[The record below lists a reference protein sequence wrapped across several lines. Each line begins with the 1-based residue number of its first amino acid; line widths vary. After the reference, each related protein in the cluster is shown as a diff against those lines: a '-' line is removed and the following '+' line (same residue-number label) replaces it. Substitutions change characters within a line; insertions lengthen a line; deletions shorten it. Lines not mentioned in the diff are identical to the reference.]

1 MLGACL
7 ASLVRDEVIAGPAG
21 AEAFR
26 FAHLLIRD
34 VTYEGMLKERR
45 AELHERFA
53 DWLEARAGDRLG
65 ELEEIARLPPRA
77 GVPLPRVAG
86 TGRAHR
92 SSRSRAAPAGTSR
105 RPVSVP
111 WRASTVPPP

>member
-1 MLGACL
+1 M
-7 ASLVRDEVIAGPAG
+7 IAAAG
-21 AEAFR
+21 ADAFH

-65 ELEEIARLPPRA
+65 ELEDLLGYHLEQAFRYRA
-77 GVPLPRVAG
+77 
-86 TGRAHR
+86 
-92 SSRSRAAPAGTSR
+92 
-105 RPVSVP
+105 
-111 WRASTVPPP
+111 